1 MAVQPKPAYT
11 FDDWLEAE
19 RDALDSRAEYVRG
32 EVFAM
37 TGASEA
43 HNLIVVNTIAAL
55 HPQMK
60 GRPCRVYS
68 SDLKLRVDA
77 ADAGLYPDLM
87 ALCGEREFY
96 GDRRDVIR
104 NPDLIVE
111 VLSDSTEA
119 YTRGDK
125 FAIYRQIPSLK
136 ECLLISQHQ
145 VRAELF
151 IRQLDNRWLLS
162 DFGGLGD
169 TVPLESIGCTL
180 ALAEVYDKVDLVP
193 R

>member
-1 MAVQPKPAYT
+1 MVAQPKLAYT
-11 FDDWLEAE
+11 FDDWLATE
-19 RDALDSRAEYVRG
+19 RAALESRAEYIRG

-43 HNLIVVNTIAAL
+43 HNLIVVNTVASL
-55 HPQMK
+55 HAQMK
-60 GRPCRVYS
+60 GRPCRVYAN
-68 SDLKLRVDA
+68 DLKVRVQQ
-77 ADAGLYPDLM
+77 ADAGLYPDIV
-87 ALCGEREFY
+87 ALCGDRDFY
-96 GDRRDVIR
+96 GDRRDVIQ

-125 FAIYRQIPSLK
+125 FAIYRQLASIK
-136 ECLLISQHQ
+136 EFLLISQHQ

-151 IRQLDNRWLLS
+151 TRQPDDRWLFS
-162 DFGGLGD
+162 DYSALGD
-169 TVPLESIGCTL
+169 TVPLPSVGCSL
-180 ALAEVYDKVDLVP
+180 ALAEVYDKVDLLP

>member
-1 MAVQPKPAYT
+1 MFAEPRPAYT
-11 FDDWLEAE
+11 FDDWLATE
-19 RDALDSRAEYVRG
+19 RAALESRAEYVGG

-43 HNLIVVNTIAAL
+43 HNLIVVNTVASL
-55 HPQMK
+55 HAQMK
-60 GRPCRVYS
+60 GRPCRVYAN
-68 SDLKLRVDA
+68 DLKVRVQQ
-77 ADAGLYPDLM
+77 ADAGLYPDIV
-87 ALCGEREFY
+87 ALCGDRDFY
-96 GDRRDVIR
+96 GDRRDVIQ

-125 FAIYRQIPSLK
+125 FAIYRQLASLK
-136 ECLLISQHQ
+136 EFLLISQHQ

-151 IRQLDNRWLLS
+151 TRQPDDRWLFS
-162 DFGGLGD
+162 DYSALGD
-169 TVPLESIGCTL
+169 TVPLPSVGCSL
-180 ALAEVYDKVDLVP
+180 ALAEVYDKVDLLP

>member
-1 MAVQPKPAYT
+1 MFAQPKPAYT
-11 FDDWLEAE
+11 FDDWLATE
-19 RDALDSRAEYVRG
+19 RAALESRAEYVGG

-43 HNLIVVNTIAAL
+43 HNLIVVNTVASL
-55 HPQMK
+55 HAQMK
-60 GRPCRVYS
+60 GRPCRVYAN
-68 SDLKLRVDA
+68 DLKVRVQQ
-77 ADAGLYPDLM
+77 ADAGLYPDIV
-87 ALCGEREFY
+87 ALCGDRDFY
-96 GDRRDVIR
+96 GDRRDVIQ

-125 FAIYRQIPSLK
+125 FAIYRQLASIK
-136 ECLLISQHQ
+136 EFLLISQHQ

-151 IRQLDNRWLLS
+151 TRQPDDRWLFS
-162 DFGGLGD
+162 DYSALGD
-169 TVPLESIGCTL
+169 TVPLPSVGCSL
-180 ALAEVYDKVDLVP
+180 ALAEVYDKVDLLP

>member
-1 MAVQPKPAYT
+1 MFAQPKPAYT
-11 FDDWLEAE
+11 FDDWLATE
-19 RDALDSRAEYVRG
+19 RAALESRAEYVGG

-43 HNLIVVNTIAAL
+43 HNLIVVNTVASL
-55 HPQMK
+55 HAQMK
-60 GRPCRVYS
+60 GRPCRVYAN
-68 SDLKLRVDA
+68 DLKVRVQQ
-77 ADAGLYPDLM
+77 ADAGLYPDIV
-87 ALCGEREFY
+87 ALCGDRDFY
-96 GDRRDVIR
+96 GDRRDVIQ

-125 FAIYRQIPSLK
+125 FAIYRQLASLK
-136 ECLLISQHQ
+136 EFLLISQHQ

-151 IRQLDNRWLLS
+151 TRQPDDRWLFS
-162 DFGGLGD
+162 DYSALGD
-169 TVPLESIGCTL
+169 TVPLPSVGCSL
-180 ALAEVYDKVDLVP
+180 ALAEVYDKVDLLP